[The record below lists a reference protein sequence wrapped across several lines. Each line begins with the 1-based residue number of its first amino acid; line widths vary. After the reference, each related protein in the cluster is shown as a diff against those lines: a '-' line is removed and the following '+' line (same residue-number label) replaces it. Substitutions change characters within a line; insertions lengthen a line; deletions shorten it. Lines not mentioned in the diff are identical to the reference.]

1 MDPITLAIIG
11 ALSKLSENVI
21 SDAYQALKNA
31 IAHKCG
37 VDSEVV
43 KAVQNLEKKPDSKGR
58 VETLQEE
65 VLAAKIDHDPE
76 LLKASNALLSKLKD
90 FPEAQT
96 IINQT
101 VTGNQNIFSGT
112 GNVTGTNKS

>member
-1 MDPITLAIIG
+1 MDTITLAIIG
-11 ALSKLSENVI
+11 ALSKLGENVI
-21 SDAYQALKNA
+21 SDAYQALKDA

-37 VDSEVV
+37 TESDVI

-58 VETLQEE
+58 IETLQEE
-65 VLAAKIDHDPE
+65 VAAAKIDQDPD
-76 LLKASNALLSKLKD
+76 LIKASDALLSILKT

>member
-21 SDAYQALKNA
+21 ADAYQALKAA
-31 IAHKCG
+31 IAQKCG
-37 VDSEVV
+37 VDSDVA
-43 KAVQNLEKKPDSKGR
+43 KAVENLEKKPESTGR
-58 VETLQEE
+58 IETLKEE
-65 VLAAKIDHDPE
+65 IVAAKVDQDTDLVKAANE
-76 LLKASNALLSKLKD
+76 LIAKLKD
-90 FPEAQT
+90 FPDAQT

-101 VTGNQNIFSGT
+101 VKGNQNIFSGT